1 MKNKELDNIL
11 DQITSGIHSEQ
22 LDDQVVNEAGAR
34 VWTRLEKDAARMSA
48 NPLPDAGAPN
58 LDHIEGCADFQSLIP
73 AYLGGKLS
81 EARALLLVDHTHECI
96 PCRRALKQAREA
108 RVEPQIRKTAV
119 RARRARTGTY
129 NLRPVVLR
137 WGIAAALLIG
147 LGLISLPLIQRYTG
161 SIEATVQAA
170 DGPLYLIADSKTRSL
185 NAGEKI
191 GRGDVIRTAKDGHA
205 IVRLEDGTTIEMK
218 DRSEVSIRRTL
229 SGTTLHVDGGSVI
242 VEAANQNAKRRTVV
256 GKLVKEF
263 KRLFG
268 SQESGDFF
276 VETND
281 SLVSVT
287 GTTFAVN
294 AGTKGSRVSV
304 IEGEVHLDRNGSDKV
319 IRAGEQATTNAAIET
334 IPVKNE
340 VAWSSNAARYARV
353 LEGLAALRK
362 DLDAVP
368 KPGVRNSTKLLDMM
382 PQNTVLY
389 AAVPNLAASIVE
401 SNRIIEERIQQ
412 NPALKDWFANQQN
425 ARGPQMNQAITTIK
439 EFGEQLGDEIAVGA
453 GMNDQGQPSEPIVLA
468 QLKNPG
474 GFRAF
479 FDSEL
484 QKLNSANKGPQVQWV
499 DDPQKAQA
507 AAPATGDKQLYVWIS
522 GDTLVASPKLEQL
535 QTVAKANSAF
545 SATPF
550 YSRIAQVY
558 SEGAGIVVAA
568 DLEKIIAHTRGVR
581 RLAVGDQHE
590 QALSQLG
597 VFNVKSFVLDQKDT
611 DGKTHTRAVL
621 SYTEADHGVTSWLA
635 QPAPM
640 GSLEYISPDA
650 NLVAGFVIKNP
661 TAVVDDLL
669 GVLNG
674 VCPDLNKHL
683 TELETNHGL
692 NVRKDFAAPLG
703 GEYAFAIDG
712 PILPTPSWKL
722 VFQVN
727 DPVHLQQTFER
738 VVEEINKEA
747 AKEGKKGLEW
757 NNSESGGRAFY
768 ALRSKDFGGV
778 EVNYVFANGYLI
790 AGPTRALIDQAL
802 RYHDSGAT
810 LTHSPQFIAGLP
822 ADGNVNF
829 SALIYHNLAPLV
841 QPFANRIGSN
851 PTSDQQKA
859 IAAMAVN
866 MQPTLAYAYAFGD
879 HVEVAANTEGG
890 PFGLSPATLLGMPNA
905 FELHHILEQGLK
917 KN

>member
-11 DQITSGIHSEQ
+11 DQVTSGIHSEQ
-22 LDDQVVNEAGAR
+22 IDDQAVSEASAR
-34 VWTRLEKDAARMSA
+34 VWTRLEKDAVRMST
-48 NPLPDAGAPN
+48 NPLQDAAAPS

-73 AYLGGKLS
+73 AYLAGKLS

-108 RVEPQIRKTAV
+108 RLETIAPVRRKQQ
-119 RARRARTGTY
+119 RKTGTY
-129 NLRPVVLR
+129 NLRPVVMR
-137 WGIAAALLIG
+137 WGIAAALLVG
-147 LGLISLPLIQRYTG
+147 LGLITLPLIQRYTG

-170 DGPLYLIADSKTRSL
+170 DGPLYLIADSKTRAL

-218 DRSEVSIRRTL
+218 DRSEVAIRRTL

-242 VEAANQNAKRRTVV
+242 VEAANQKAKRRTVV

-263 KRLFG
+263 KNLFG
-268 SQESGDFF
+268 VQESGDFF

-319 IRAGEQATTNAAIET
+319 IRAGEQATTNAAIDT
-334 IPVKNE
+334 VPVKDE
-340 VAWSSNAARYARV
+340 VAWSRNAARYAQV

-362 DLDAVP
+362 DLNAVP

-401 SNRIIEERIQQ
+401 SNRIIEERLQE

-484 QKLNSANKGPQVQWV
+484 QKLNSSSKGPQVQWV
-499 DDPQKAQA
+499 DDPQNAKA
-507 AAPATGDKQLYVWIS
+507 AAPTTGDKQLYVWIS
-522 GDTLVASPKLEQL
+522 GDILVASPKLDQL
-535 QTVAKANSAF
+535 QTIAKGSSGF
-545 SATPF
+545 SVTQF

-581 RLAVGDQHE
+581 RLAVGDQRE
-590 QALSQLG
+590 KALSQLG
-597 VFNVKSFVLDQKDT
+597 VFNMKSFVLDQKDT

-621 SYTEADHGVTSWLA
+621 SYSEADHGVNSWLA

-683 TELETNHGL
+683 NELETNHGL
-692 NVRKDFAAPLG
+692 NVRKDVAAPLG

-738 VVEEINKEA
+738 VVEEVNKEA

-757 NNSESGGRAFY
+757 NNSESGGRTFY

-810 LTHSPQFIAGLP
+810 LTHSPQFTAGLP

-829 SALIYHNLAPLV
+829 SALVYHNLAPLV

-859 IAAMAVN
+859 IAAMAAN

>member
-11 DQITSGIHSEQ
+11 DQVTGGIHSERV
-22 LDDQVVNEAGAR
+22 DDQVVNEASAR
-34 VWTRLEKDAARMSA
+34 VWKRLASESAALRMSA
-48 NPLPDAGAPN
+48 DRSQDAGAPV
-58 LDHIEGCADFQSLIP
+58 DRIEGCPDFQSLIP
-73 AYLGGKLS
+73 AYLGGQLS
-81 EARALLLVDHTHECI
+81 EARSLLLVDHTHECI
-96 PCRRALKQAREA
+96 PCRRALKNAREA
-108 RVEPQIRKTAV
+108 RVEKAV
-119 RARRARTGTY
+119 PARRKQQRKTGTY
-129 NLRPVVLR
+129 SLRPVVLR

-147 LGLISLPLIQRYTG
+147 LGLITLPLIQRFTG

-170 DGPLYLIADSKTRSL
+170 DGPLYLVADAKTRAL
-185 NAGEKI
+185 NVGEKI

-205 IVRLEDGTTIEMK
+205 IVRLEDGSTIEMK
-218 DRSEVSIRRTL
+218 DRSEASIRRTL
-229 SGTTLHVDGGSVI
+229 SGTTLHLDGGSVI
-242 VEAANQNAKRRTVV
+242 IEASKDAKRRTVV
-256 GKLVKEF
+256 GKLVKEVRRF
-263 KRLFG
+263 FG
-268 SQESGDFF
+268 VQPTGDFF

-319 IRAGEQATTNAAIET
+319 LRAGDQATTNAAIET
-334 IPVKNE
+334 IPVKDE
-340 VAWSSNAARYARV
+340 VAWSRNAARYAKV

-362 DLDAVP
+362 DLNAVP
-368 KPGVRNSTKLLDMM
+368 KPGVRNSTRLLDMM
-382 PQNTVLY
+382 PENTVLY

-412 NPALKDWFANQQN
+412 NPALKDWFASQQGQ
-425 ARGPQMNQAITTIK
+425 RGPGMSQAITTIK
-439 EFGEQLGDEIAVGA
+439 EFGDQLGEEIAVGA

-479 FDSEL
+479 FDAEI
-484 QKLNSANKGPQVQWV
+484 QKLNTSGKAPQVQWV
-499 DDPQKAQA
+499 DDPRNAQA
-507 AAPATGDKQLYVWIS
+507 SPSTGDKQLYVWIS
-522 GDTLVASPKLEQL
+522 GDVLVASPKLEQL
-535 QTVAKANSAF
+535 QTIATGGSTF

-558 SEGAGIVVAA
+558 SEGAGIVLAA

-581 RLAVGDQHE
+581 RIAVGDQHE
-590 QALSQLG
+590 QALNQLG
-597 VFNVKSFVLDQKDT
+597 VFNMKSFVLDQKDT

-621 SYTEADHGVTSWLA
+621 SYTPADHGVTSWLA

-669 GVLNG
+669 GVLSN

-683 TELETNHGL
+683 DELQRDHGL
-692 NVRKDFAAPLG
+692 NVRNDIAAPLG

-727 DPVHLQQTFER
+727 DPAHLQQTLEH
-738 VVEEINKEA
+738 VVTEINKQVA
-747 AKEGKKGLEW
+747 MKGQKGLEW
-757 NNSESGGRAFY
+757 ERSETGGRTYY

-790 AGPTRALIDQAL
+790 ACPTRALVDQAL
-802 RYHDSGAT
+802 RYHDSGST
-810 LTHSPQFIAGLP
+810 LIHSPQFIAGLP

-829 SALIYHNLAPLV
+829 SALVYHNLAPLV
-841 QPFANRIGSN
+841 QPFANRIASS
-851 PTSDQQKA
+851 PADERQKA
-859 IAAMAVN
+859 IAAMAAN

-879 HVEVAANTEGG
+879 RIEVAANTEGG

-905 FELHHILEQGLK
+905 FDLHNILEQGLK

>member
-11 DQITSGIHSEQ
+11 DQVTTGIRSAQ
-22 LDDQVVNEAGAR
+22 VDDQLVSEASER
-34 VWTRLEKDAARMSA
+34 VWAGLSKSTPVNVAAASV
-48 NPLPDAGAPN
+48 
-58 LDHIEGCADFQSLIP
+58 DHIEGCPDFQSLMP
-73 AYLGGKLS
+73 AYLSGQLS
-81 EARALLLVDHTHECI
+81 EARSLLLVDHTHECI
-96 PCRRALKQAREA
+96 PCRRALKNAREA
-108 RVEPQIRKTAV
+108 RVEPQIRETAKV
-119 RARRARTGTY
+119 RAKRARTGTY
-129 NLRPVVLR
+129 SLRPVVLR
-137 WGIAAALLIG
+137 WGIAAALLVG
-147 LGLISLPLIQRYTG
+147 LGLITLPLLQRYTG

-170 DGPLYLIADSKTRSL
+170 DGPLYLVADAKTRAL

-205 IVRLEDGTTIEMK
+205 IVRLEDGSTIEMK

-229 SGTTLHVDGGSVI
+229 SGTTLHLDGGSVI
-242 VEAANQNAKRRTVV
+242 IEATKQTKRRTVV
-256 GKLVKEF
+256 GKLIKEIRKF
-263 KRLFG
+263 FG
-268 SQESGDFF
+268 AQPTGDFF

-319 IRAGEQATTNAAIET
+319 LRAGDQATTNAAIET
-334 IPVKNE
+334 IPVKDE
-340 VAWSSNAARYARV
+340 VAWSRNAARYAQV
-353 LEGLAALRK
+353 LEGLAVLRK
-362 DLDAVP
+362 DLNAVAR
-368 KPGVRNSTKLLDMM
+368 PGVRNSTRLLDMM
-382 PQNTVLY
+382 PENTVLY
-389 AAVPNLAASIVE
+389 AALPNLAASIVE

-412 NPALKDWFANQQN
+412 NPALKDWFASQQGQ
-425 ARGPQMNQAITTIK
+425 RGPGMNQAITTIK
-439 EFGEQLGDEIAVGA
+439 EFGEQLGEEIAVGA

-474 GFRAF
+474 GFRPF
-479 FDSEL
+479 FDAEV
-484 QKLNSANKGPQVQWV
+484 QKLSTSGKGPQVQWV
-499 DDPQKAQA
+499 DDPRNAQA
-507 AAPATGDKQLYVWIS
+507 NPSTGDKHLYVWIS
-522 GDTLVASPKLEQL
+522 GDVLVASPKLEQL
-535 QTVAKANSAF
+535 QTIAKGGSTF

-550 YSRIAQVY
+550 YTRIAQVY
-558 SEGAGIVVAA
+558 SEGAGIVLAA

-581 RLAVGDQHE
+581 RIAVGDQHE
-590 QALSQLG
+590 KALSQLG
-597 VFNVKSFVLDQKDT
+597 VFNMKSFVLDQKDT

-621 SYTEADHGVTSWLA
+621 SYTPGDHGVTSWLA

-640 GSLEYISPDA
+640 GSLDYISPDA

-669 GVLNG
+669 AVLSS
-674 VCPDLNKHL
+674 VSPDLNKHL

-692 NVRKDFAAPLG
+692 NVRNDFAAPLG

-727 DPVHLQQTFER
+727 DPTHLQQTFEQ
-738 VVEEINKEA
+738 VVGEVNKQA
-747 AKEGKKGLEW
+747 AQEGKKGLEW
-757 NNSESGGRAFY
+757 DKSESGGRTFY

-790 AGPTRALIDQAL
+790 ACPTRALVDQAL
-802 RYHDSGAT
+802 RYHDSGST
-810 LTHSPQFIAGLP
+810 LSHSPQFMAGMP

-829 SALIYHNLAPLV
+829 SALVYHNLAPLV
-841 QPFANRIGSN
+841 QPLANRIGSN
-851 PTSDQQKA
+851 STDERQKA
-859 IAAMAVN
+859 IAAMAAN

-879 HVEVAANTEGG
+879 RIEVAANTEGG

>member
-11 DQITSGIHSEQ
+11 DQVTSGIHSEQ
-22 LDDQVVNEAGAR
+22 VDDQMASEAGKR
-34 VWTRLEKDAARMSA
+34 VWARLADSNATFASTASQNVAAASV
-48 NPLPDAGAPN
+48 
-58 LDHIEGCADFQSLIP
+58 DHIEGCPDFQSLIP
-73 AYLGGKLS
+73 AYLGGRLS
-81 EARALLLVDHTHECI
+81 EARSLLLVDHTHECI
-96 PCRRALKQAREA
+96 PCRRALKNAREGQ
-108 RVEPQIRKTAV
+108 VETTAPVRRTAQRKI
-119 RARRARTGTY
+119 GTY

-137 WGIAAALLIG
+137 WGIAAALLVG
-147 LGLISLPLIQRYTG
+147 LGLITLPLIQRYTG

-170 DGPLYLIADSKTRSL
+170 DGPLYLVADAKTRAL
-185 NAGEKI
+185 NVGEKI

-205 IVRLEDGTTIEMK
+205 IVRLEDGSTIEMK

-229 SGTTLHVDGGSVI
+229 SGTTLHLDGGSVI
-242 VEAANQNAKRRTVV
+242 IEASKNAKRRTVV
-256 GKLVKEF
+256 GKLVKEVRRF
-263 KRLFG
+263 FG
-268 SQESGDFF
+268 YQAPGDFF

-304 IEGEVHLDRNGSDKV
+304 IEGEVHLDRNGTDKV
-319 IRAGEQATTNAAIET
+319 LRAGDQATTNAAIET
-334 IPVKNE
+334 IPVIDE
-340 VAWSSNAARYARV
+340 VKWSHNAARYAQV

-362 DLDAVP
+362 ELNTVAR
-368 KPGVRNSTKLLDMM
+368 PGVRNSTRLLDMM
-382 PQNTVLY
+382 PGNTVLY
-389 AAVPNLAASIVE
+389 AALPNLAASIVE

-412 NPALKDWFANQQN
+412 NPALKDWFASQQGQ
-425 ARGPQMNQAITTIK
+425 RGPGMSQAISTIK
-439 EFGEQLGDEIAVGA
+439 EFGDQLGEEIAVGA

-479 FDSEL
+479 FDAEI
-484 QKLNSANKGPQVQWV
+484 QKLNTSGKAPQVQWI
-499 DDPQKAQA
+499 DDPRTAQA
-507 AAPATGDKQLYVWIS
+507 SPSTGDKQLYVWIS
-522 GDTLVASPKLEQL
+522 GDILVASPKLEQL
-535 QTVAKANSAF
+535 QTIAKGGNTF
-545 SATPF
+545 SASPF

-558 SEGAGIVVAA
+558 SEGAGIVLAA

-581 RLAVGDQHE
+581 RIAVGDQHE

-597 VFNVKSFVLDQKDT
+597 VFNMKSFVLDQKDI
-611 DGKTHTRAVL
+611 DGKTQTRAVL
-621 SYTEADHGVTSWLA
+621 GYTPADHGITSWLA

-650 NLVAGFVIKNP
+650 NLVAAFAVKNP

-669 GVLNG
+669 VVLNG
-674 VCPDLNKHL
+674 VSPDLNKHL

-692 NVRKDFAAPLG
+692 NLRNDIAAPLG

-712 PILPTPSWKL
+712 PILPVPSWKL

-727 DPVHLQQTFER
+727 DPTHLQQAFER
-738 VVEEINKEA
+738 VVDEVNKET

-757 NNSESGGRAFY
+757 EKSESGGRTYY

-790 AGPTRALIDQAL
+790 ACPTRALVDQAL
-802 RYHDSGAT
+802 RYHDSGST
-810 LTHSPQFIAGLP
+810 LTHSPQFMAGLP

-829 SALIYHNLAPLV
+829 SALVYHNLAPLV
-841 QPFANRIGSN
+841 QPFANRIASS
-851 PTSDQQKA
+851 PADERQKA
-859 IAAMAVN
+859 IAAMAAN

-879 HVEVAANTEGG
+879 RIEVAANTEGG

-905 FELHHILEQGLK
+905 FELHHILEQGMK
-917 KN
+917 KH

>member
-11 DQITSGIHSEQ
+11 DQVTRGIHSEQ
-22 LDDQVVNEAGAR
+22 VDDQVINDASAR
-34 VWTRLEKDAARMSA
+34 VWARLSGSTAMA
-48 NPLPDAGAPN
+48 AGAASPAVST
-58 LDHIEGCADFQSLIP
+58 DHIEGCPDFQSLIP
-73 AYLGGKLS
+73 AYLAGQLS
-81 EARALLLVDHTHECI
+81 EARSLLLVDHTHECI
-96 PCRRALKQAREA
+96 PCRRALKNAREGQ
-108 RVEPQIRKTAV
+108 VETIAPVSWKSQRK
-119 RARRARTGTY
+119 TGTY

-137 WGIAAALLIG
+137 WGIAAALLVG
-147 LGLISLPLIQRYTG
+147 LGLITLPLIQRYTG

-170 DGPLYLIADSKTRSL
+170 DGPLYLVADAKTRAL
-185 NAGEKI
+185 NVGEKI

-205 IVRLEDGTTIEMK
+205 IVRLEDGSTIEMK
-218 DRSEVSIRRTL
+218 DRSEVSIRRSF
-229 SGTTLHVDGGSVI
+229 SGTTLHLDGGSVI
-242 VEAANQNAKRRTVV
+242 IEASKQAKRRTVV
-256 GKLVKEF
+256 GKLVKEVRRF
-263 KRLFG
+263 FG
-268 SQESGDFF
+268 GQDTGDFF

-319 IRAGEQATTNAAIET
+319 LRAGDQATTNAAIET
-334 IPVKNE
+334 IPVKEE
-340 VAWSSNAARYARV
+340 VKWSRNAARYAQV

-362 DLDAVP
+362 ELNTVP
-368 KPGVRNSTKLLDMM
+368 KPGVRNSTRLLDMM
-382 PQNTVLY
+382 PGNTVLY
-389 AAVPNLAASIVE
+389 AALPNLANSIVD

-412 NPALKDWFANQQN
+412 NPALKDWFASHQGQ
-425 ARGPQMNQAITTIK
+425 RGHGMSQAITAIK
-439 EFGEQLGDEIAVGA
+439 DFGDQLGEEIAVGA
-453 GMNDQGQPSEPIVLA
+453 GMNDKGLPSEPIVLA

-479 FDSEL
+479 FDAEV
-484 QKLNSANKGPQVQWV
+484 QKLNTSGKAPQIQWV
-499 DDPQKAQA
+499 DDPQNAQA
-507 AAPATGDKQLYVWIS
+507 NSAAGDKQLYVWIS
-522 GDTLVASPKLEQL
+522 GDILVGSPKLEQL
-535 QTVAKANSAF
+535 QTIAKGGSTF
-545 SATPF
+545 SASPF

-558 SEGAGIVVAA
+558 GEGAGIVLAA

-581 RLAVGDQHE
+581 RIAVGDQRE
-590 QALSQLG
+590 NALSQLG
-597 VFNVKSFVLDQKDT
+597 VFNMKSFVLDQKDT

-621 SYTEADHGVTSWLA
+621 SYTPADRGVTSWLA

-669 GVLNG
+669 SVLNG
-674 VCPDLNKHL
+674 VSPELNKHL
-683 TELETNHGL
+683 TELQTNHGL
-692 NVRKDFAAPLG
+692 NLRNDIAAPLG

-712 PILPTPSWKL
+712 PILPVPSWKL

-727 DPVHLQQTFER
+727 DPTRLQQAFER
-738 VVEEINKEA
+738 VVDEVNKVT

-757 NNSESGGRAFY
+757 EKSESGGRTFY
-768 ALRSKDFGGV
+768 ALRSRDFGGV

-790 AGPTRALIDQAL
+790 AGPTRALIVQAL
-802 RYHDSGAT
+802 SYHDSGAT
-810 LTHSPQFIAGLP
+810 LTHSPQFMAGLP

-829 SALIYHNLAPLV
+829 SALVYHNLAPLV
-841 QPFANRIGSN
+841 QPFANGIASSATDER
-851 PTSDQQKA
+851 QKA
-859 IAAMAVN
+859 IAAMAAT

-879 HVEVAANTEGG
+879 RIEVAANTEGG

-905 FELHHILEQGLK
+905 FELHHILEQGIKK

>member
-1 MKNKELDNIL
+1 M
-11 DQITSGIHSEQ
+11 
-22 LDDQVVNEAGAR
+22 
-34 VWTRLEKDAARMSA
+34 
-48 NPLPDAGAPN
+48 
-58 LDHIEGCADFQSLIP
+58 
-73 AYLGGKLS
+73 
-81 EARALLLVDHTHECI
+81 
-96 PCRRALKQAREA
+96 
-108 RVEPQIRKTAV
+108 
-119 RARRARTGTY
+119 
-129 NLRPVVLR
+129 RPVVLR
-137 WGIAAALLIG
+137 WGIAAALLVG
-147 LGLISLPLIQRYTG
+147 LGLIALPLVQRYVG
-161 SIEATVQAA
+161 NVEATVQAA
-170 DGPLYLIADSKTRSL
+170 DGPLYLVADAKTRAL
-185 NAGEKI
+185 NVGEKV

-205 IVRLEDGTTIEMK
+205 IVRLEDGSTIEMK

-229 SGTTLHVDGGSVI
+229 SGTTLHLDGGSVI
-242 VEAANQNAKRRTVV
+242 VEAAKHEKRRTVI
-256 GKLVKEF
+256 GHLVKQVRKF
-263 KRLFG
+263 FG
-268 SQESGDFF
+268 LQTPGDFF

-319 IRAGEQATTNAAIET
+319 LRAGDQATTNAAIET
-334 IPVKNE
+334 IPVKDE
-340 VAWSSNAARYARV
+340 VAWSRNASHYAQL

-362 DLDAVP
+362 DLSAVP
-368 KPGVRNSTKLLDMM
+368 RPGVRNSTRLLDMM
-382 PQNTVLY
+382 PENTVLY
-389 AAVPNLAASIVE
+389 AALPNLAASIVE

-412 NPALKDWFANQQN
+412 NPALKDWFASQQKS
-425 ARGPQMNQAITTIK
+425 GPGMNHAIATIK
-439 EFGEQLGDEIAVGA
+439 DFGDQLGDEIAVGA

-468 QLKNPG
+468 QLNNPG

-479 FDSEL
+479 FDSEV
-484 QKLNSANKGPQVQWV
+484 QKLSSNGKAPQVQWV
-499 DDPQKAQA
+499 DDPQNAQPGA
-507 AAPATGDKQLYVWIS
+507 ATTGDHQLYFWIS
-522 GDTLVASPKLEQL
+522 GDILVASPKLEQL
-535 QTVAKANSAF
+535 QTIARGGSKF

-558 SEGAGIVVAA
+558 SEGAGIVLAA

-581 RLAVGDQHE
+581 RLAVGDSHE

-597 VFNVKSFVLDQKDT
+597 VFNMKSFVLDQKDT

-621 SYTEADHGVTSWLA
+621 SYAQADHGVTSWLA

-661 TAVVDDLL
+661 SAVVDDLL

-683 TELETNHGL
+683 DDLEKNHGI
-692 NVRKDFAAPLG
+692 NVRSDIAAPLG

-727 DPVHLQQTFER
+727 DPTHLQQTFER
-738 VVEEINKEA
+738 VVDEVNKEA
-747 AKEGKKGLEW
+747 AKDGKKGLEW
-757 NNSESGGRAFY
+757 DRSDAGGRTFY
-768 ALRSKDFGGV
+768 VLRSKDFGGV

-802 RYHDSGAT
+802 RYHDSGST
-810 LTHSPQFIAGLP
+810 LTHSPQFMAGLP

-829 SALIYHNLAPLV
+829 SALVYHNLAPLV
-841 QPFANRIGSN
+841 QPFANRLGSN
-851 PTSDQQKA
+851 PTDDKQKA
-859 IAAMAVN
+859 IAAMAAN
-866 MQPTLAYAYAFGD
+866 LQPTLAYAYAFGD
-879 HVEVAANTEGG
+879 RIEFAANTEGG
-890 PFGLSPATLLGMPNA
+890 PFGFGPGMLLGMPNA